1 VFARSLLSTLTVLP
15 SAKRGPLPRVG
26 KRTPHTVSV
35 RHSNPVSHTPCSS
48 SMLSCAPSCGSFE
61 SLGPVSGGMRPVW
74 FSPHSPYI
82 CLSACLCLT
91 ALAAL

>member
-35 RHSNPVSHTPCSS
+35 RHSNPVSHTPFSS
-48 SMLSCAPSCGSFE
+48 SMFCWVP
-61 SLGPVSGGMRPVW
+61 LG
-74 FSPHSPYI
+74 
-82 CLSACLCLT
+82 
-91 ALAAL
+91 